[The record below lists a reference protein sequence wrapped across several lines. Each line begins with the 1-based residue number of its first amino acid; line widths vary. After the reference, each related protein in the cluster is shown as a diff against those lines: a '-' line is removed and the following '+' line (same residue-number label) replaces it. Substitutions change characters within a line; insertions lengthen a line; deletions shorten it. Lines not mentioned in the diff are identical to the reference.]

1 MEIST
6 EQQEEDGVPQNLLPS
21 SRKRRKLPDIPIIIP
36 LNGGALIPSSLPVQG
51 WLTACSNAQEGAEHW
66 HKDEE
71 GIHTYTYKKSSGTTR
86 IQVHPPVPPLREAP
100 MEEPRDAAADTFWEK
115 IRIIPFDLDG
125 DVFLAMLAQALGTS
139 PDKDGAVWITSE
151 KILRYRGIRSMIK
164 RNNDGRERR
173 AGDRQE
179 DLKGI
184 AACVQR
190 MENTWITVRQWI
202 LGEGNEKHKGSKG
215 RVRFAHESHLIQV
228 AERICQDEIDDYPEE
243 DLSRKQLFIPVAWR
257 YKIGTW
263 IEPFLKE
270 PNRQVAWLL
279 QQALSYDPYHEKWE
293 KRLARYFTFHLR
305 INISKRGAITRKV
318 GDLVDELSLPVDHRH
333 PERTRQRFGR
343 AMDRLVEDG
352 QISSWKYADDNVLL
366 PACKWLETWRTHQ
379 VEVAPTSEITSK
391 YRSITERAQLHR
403 SRALALKRASTDRRR
418 K

>member
-6 EQQEEDGVPQNLLPS
+6 KQQEEDGAPQNLLPR

-51 WLTACSNAQEGAEHW
+51 WLTACSNTQEGAGHW

-86 IQVHPPVPPLREAP
+86 FQVHSPILPPSESYK
-100 MEEPRDAAADTFWEK
+100 EEPKDATADAFWEK

-125 DVFLAMLAQALGTS
+125 DVFLAMLAQALGAC
-139 PDKDGAVWITSE
+139 PDKDGYVWITSE
-151 KILRYRGIRSMIK
+151 KILRYRGISSMIK
-164 RNNDGRERR
+164 RNHDGRERR

-184 AACVQR
+184 AACVRR

-202 LGEGNEKHKGSKG
+202 LGEGGEKHRRTRG
-215 RVRFAHESHLIQV
+215 RIRFAHESHLIQV
-228 AERICQDEIDDYPEE
+228 AERISQDEIVDYPE
-243 DLSRKQLFIPVAWR
+243 DLSGKQPSIPVAWR

-305 INISKRGAITRKV
+305 INISKRETITRKV
-318 GDLVDELSLPVDHRH
+318 GDLIDELSLPVDHRH
-333 PERTRQRFGR
+333 PERTKQRFGR
-343 AMDRLVEDG
+343 AMDRLVDDG
-352 QISSWKYADDNVLL
+352 QISSWKYAEANALL
-366 PACKWLETWRTHQ
+366 PASKWLETWRAHQ
-379 VEVAPTSEITSK
+379 VVVAATAEITSK
-391 YRSITERAQLHR
+391 YHSITERVQLHR
-403 SRALALKRASTDRRR
+403 NRALALKHASSDRRR